1 MTLSNR
7 SILRAR
13 QIPEVKLSASRLVF
27 ASSVFFLGIS
37 LLIWNEMKAVEVNKI
52 ITSVIEDIHKI
63 NDIGSVNK
71 RYDGKLVYLYG
82 FIEVEEPLTEPEY
95 GLSVPAVILK
105 RRVQMYQWVEKK
117 EESTEFPVSS
127 YVYISPNVKI
137 GAFTL
142 SNELK
147 NKFRDFTLIT
157 SDERPERHDIKMHA
171 GLYYHTLDVWDPK
184 VGDIRLQFSY
194 AGNTGDAVSIIATQT
209 GRTLGGN
216 HLLLLEK
223 GKISPEEMITK
234 EHNWN
239 MWLIRLYRTCG
250 WVCLYMASSFFKSLF
265 YYIALKYKTIYIFL
279 TMDRRISSCT
289 SVSSVLMA
297 FIICGVWLFYKPW
310 IGVIMLLTFITPFV
324 WCATFR
330 EVKDNSNT
338 YKKI

>member
-1 MTLSNR
+1 
-7 SILRAR
+7 
-13 QIPEVKLSASRLVF
+13 
-27 ASSVFFLGIS
+27 
-37 LLIWNEMKAVEVNKI
+37 MKAVEVNKI

-117 EESTEFPVSS
+117 EESTLVSSNSVPFEIYHYETEWRDKLVDSSKFHSRNSHDNPKEFPVSS